1 MSSPTAVDTAD
12 ASPTSVSSSA
22 SPDYTQLLAHLGRI
36 HKLETVAQ
44 LLGWDEQVN
53 LPKGS
58 ADLRAEQHAVLAE
71 TIHAAAS
78 DPELGELL
86 ARLSGAEES
95 ASAGE
100 ALGEGDW
107 LVVREAQRDYE
118 RATKLP
124 VEFVRA
130 KAAQSSVGFHA
141 WAKARAE
148 DDFSS
153 YAPVLERNLEFARE
167 EAAYL
172 GWGGDQCASA
182 GGGEGAYDYM
192 IDKHDPGLSAAV
204 IERLFG
210 ELRAG
215 LVPLVREITENDD
228 GRAKAARARL
238 RGFAVSAQR
247 EFLGEVTQRLGFDYE
262 RGRIDVSLHPFCAGT
277 GADIR
282 MTTRFN
288 EDEPLDSLFSA
299 IHETGHGLYEQGLPL
314 AHHATAL
321 GKAAGMGVHESQ
333 SRLWENQVGR
343 SRAFWAFFE
352 PRFREKFPEPLR
364 GVSSEELYLA
374 VNAVEPT
381 LIRVDADE
389 VTYNL
394 HIILRFEIER
404 QLFSGALAV
413 RDLPEAWAELSRDL
427 IGLEPTSDRVGVLQD
442 VHWSDGAFGYFPS
455 YCLGNMIAA
464 QLWEAVRAKEAG
476 LEADFARGDFG
487 RLLAWLRKNVHAAGK
502 RYDALELTQRV
513 TGKPLSPSPLL
524 RYLRERYMPL
534 YS

>member
-1 MSSPTAVDTAD
+1 M
-12 ASPTSVSSSA
+12 ASPHSSSSA
-22 SPDYTQLLAHLGRI
+22 PTTYAQLLSHLGRI
-36 HKLETVAQ
+36 HKLETIAQ

-78 DPELGELL
+78 DPALGDLI
-86 ARLSGAEES
+86 ARLAEGKGAADDALSAEER
-95 ASAGE
+95 
-100 ALGEGDW
+100 

-124 VEFVRA
+124 VTFVRA

-148 DDFSS
+148 DDFAS
-153 YAPVLERNLEFARE
+153 YAPVLERNLELARE

-172 GWGGDQCASA
+172 GWGGDPCTSAS
-182 GGGEGAYDYM
+182 GERGSRAYDYM

-204 IERLFG
+204 IEGLFG

-215 LVPLVREITENDD
+215 LVPLAREIAENDD

-238 RGFAVSAQR
+238 RGFAINAQR
-247 EFLGEVTQRLGFDYE
+247 EFLDEVTRRLGFDYE

-352 PRFREKFPEPLR
+352 PRFREKFSGPLR

-404 QLFSGALAV
+404 QLFSGALKV
-413 RDLPEAWAELSRDL
+413 GDLPEAWAALSREL
-427 IGLEPTSDRVGVLQD
+427 LGLEPKNDREGVLQD

-464 QLWEAVRAKEAG
+464 QLWEAVQAEEREI
-476 LEADFARGDFG
+476 EADFTHGDFG

-502 RYDALELTQRV
+502 RYDALDLTQRV
-513 TGKPLSPSPLL
+513 TGKPLSPAPLL
-524 RYLRERYMPL
+524 RYLRERYLPL

>member
-1 MSSPTAVDTAD
+1 MSHSIAADTAA
-12 ASPTSVSSSA
+12 ASSTPLSTSA
-22 SPDYTQLLAHLGRI
+22 SPDYAQLLTHLGRI

-78 DPELGELL
+78 DPKLGELL
-86 ARLSGAEES
+86 ERLSGAGES
-95 ASAGE
+95 VSAGD
-100 ALGEGDW
+100 LGEDERR
-107 LVVREAQRDYE
+107 VEREAQRDYE

-124 VEFVRA
+124 VAFVRA

-148 DDFSS
+148 DDFAS
-153 YAPVLERNLEFARE
+153 YAPVLERNLELARE

-172 GWGGDQCASA
+172 GWE
-182 GGGEGAYDYM
+182 GEGGRRAYDYM

-204 IERLFG
+204 IEQLFG
-210 ELRAG
+210 ELRTG
-215 LVPLVREITENDD
+215 LVPLVREISEAANRD

-238 RGFAVSAQR
+238 RGFSVNAQR

-343 SRAFWAFFE
+343 SREFWAFFE

-413 RDLPEAWAELSRDL
+413 RDLPEAWRALSREL
-427 IGLEPTSDRVGVLQD
+427 LGLEPTHDREGVLQD

-464 QLWEAVRAKEAG
+464 QLWDAVRAEETG

-487 RLLAWLRKNVHAAGK
+487 RLLAWLRKNVHSAGK

-513 TGKPLSPSPLL
+513 TGKPLSPAPLL
-524 RYLRERYMPL
+524 RYLRERYGRL
-534 YS
+534 YA

>member
-1 MSSPTAVDTAD
+1 MPLI
-12 ASPTSVSSSA
+12 
-22 SPDYTQLLAHLGRI
+22 LLIRALRLRLLLLLTHLSRI

-44 LLGWDEQVN
+44 LLSWDEQVN

-78 DPELGELL
+78 DPRLGELI
-86 ARLSGAEES
+86 AKLSSAEEGGTLGAEER
-95 ASAGE
+95 
-100 ALGEGDW
+100 

-124 VEFVRA
+124 VAFVRA

-141 WAKARAE
+141 WAKARAD
-148 DDFSS
+148 DDFAS
-153 YAPVLERNLEFARE
+153 YAPVLERNLELARE

-172 GWGGDQCASA
+172 GWE
-182 GGGEGAYDYM
+182 GGGGSRAYDYM

-204 IERLFG
+204 IEGLFG

-215 LVPLVREITENDD
+215 LVPLVREITE
-228 GRAKAARARL
+228 AKGAAEKARAARARL
-238 RGFAVSAQR
+238 RGFAVDAQR

-288 EDEPLDSLFSA
+288 EDDPLDSLFSA

-352 PRFREKFPEPLR
+352 PRFREKFAEPLR

-404 QLFSGALAV
+404 QLFSGALKV
-413 RDLPEAWAELSRDL
+413 RDLPEAWAALSREL
-427 IGLEPTSDRVGVLQD
+427 IGLEPESDRVGVLQD

-464 QLWEAVRAKEAG
+464 QLWEAVRAEEAG

-487 RLLAWLRKNVHAAGK
+487 RLLGWLRKNVHAAGK

-513 TGKPLSPSPLL
+513 TGRPLSPEPLL
-524 RYLRERYMPL
+524 RYLKDRYLPL
-534 YS
+534 YRS